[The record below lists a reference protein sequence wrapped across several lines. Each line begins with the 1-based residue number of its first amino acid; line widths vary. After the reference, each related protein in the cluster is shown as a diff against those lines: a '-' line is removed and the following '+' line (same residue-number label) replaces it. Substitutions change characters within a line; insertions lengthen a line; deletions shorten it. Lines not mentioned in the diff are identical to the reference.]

1 VTGQLRYI
9 DDGKLDYRGITP
21 DDPAYPANAAGVAA
35 LGTALRTIEVNR
47 VPSYAIFGLSGS
59 YKFEEMG
66 PLASLEIF
74 TAIDNVFDKEPPF
87 AAGGGAFG
95 PSNLNGGTNT
105 IYYDGLGRSFRL
117 GLRTTF

>member
-1 VTGQLRYI
+1 
-9 DDGKLDYRGITP
+9 
-21 DDPAYPANAAGVAA
+21 
-35 LGTALRTIEVNR
+35 
-47 VPSYAIFGLSGS
+47 
-59 YKFEEMG
+59 MG

-74 TAIDNVFDKEPPF
+74 TAIDNLFDKEPPF

-95 PSNLNGGTNT
+95 PSNANGGTNT